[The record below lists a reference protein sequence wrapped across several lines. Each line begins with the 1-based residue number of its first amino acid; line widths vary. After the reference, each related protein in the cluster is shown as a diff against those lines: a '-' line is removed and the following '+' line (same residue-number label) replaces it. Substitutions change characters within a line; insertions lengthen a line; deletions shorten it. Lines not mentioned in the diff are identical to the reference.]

1 MKTLLKNG
9 TVVNVFTE
17 QLVKTNVLIE
27 DGKIIG
33 LENYSDEEADV
44 VEDVSGKFICPGFI
58 DGHIHIESTIVPP
71 AEFARIVLPHG
82 TTSIIAD
89 PHEIANVCGTDGIEY
104 MLAASN
110 GIPLN
115 IYLMIPSCVPATS
128 FDESGAVLDAED
140 IRYLFHHPRVL
151 GLAEVMDYFAVCHN
165 DKKTLSKITEALS
178 LDRIVDGHAPM
189 LNGKN
194 LDKYVASG
202 IDSDHECVSAEEAK
216 EKISKGMWVM
226 VREGSAA
233 RNLNNL
239 LPLFEKPFCDRCLL
253 VTDDKNL
260 SDLLH
265 HGHIDVIIRK
275 AVKAGKSPVLAI
287 KMATLNAAQRFGL
300 KRKGAVAPGY
310 IADLLVLNSLDT
322 VDINDVYIKGKKIV
336 SDKRSRPFINPPVS
350 PVLSKTVMNT
360 MHIDELIP
368 YDFHIECSGSRCHVI
383 KIIKNELITEDSV
396 ETLNFDDNNGIS
408 VENDILKIAV
418 IERHHNTGHKGLG
431 FVKGFGL
438 KKGAVASTV
447 SHDSH
452 NLIVVGTNDEDMCH
466 AANRLRAIGGGMVF
480 VYDGRIM
487 SELPL
492 PVAGLMS
499 DSCAQD
505 VIAQNEK
512 LFASVQEYGIEK
524 NFSPFMQ
531 MAFLSLPVIPAIKM
545 TTQGLVNVNTNSR
558 ILLEAD

>member
-17 QLVKTNVLIE
+17 QLEKVNVLIE
-27 DGKIIG
+27 DGIIIG
-33 LENYSDEEADV
+33 LDDYIDEEADV
-44 VEDVSGKFICPGFI
+44 VEDISGKFICPGFI
-58 DGHIHIESTIVPP
+58 DGHIHIESTLVPP

-82 TTSIIAD
+82 TTTIIAD
-89 PHEIANVCGTDGIEY
+89 PHEIANVSGTDGIEY
-104 MLAASN
+104 MLATST

-115 IYLMIPSCVPATS
+115 IYLMMPSCVPATS

-151 GLAEVMDYFAVCHN
+151 GLAEVMDYFNVCRKE
-165 DKKTLSKITEALS
+165 KKTAAKIAEALS
-178 LDRIVDGHAPM
+178 LDRIVDGHAP
-189 LNGKN
+189 LLSGKN

-202 IDSDHECVSAEEAK
+202 IDSDHECISAEEAI
-216 EKISKGMWVM
+216 EKIRKGMWVM

-233 RNLNNL
+233 RNLDKL
-239 LPLFEKPFCDRCLL
+239 LPLFEKPYCNRCLL

-265 HGHIDVIIRK
+265 SGHIDNIIRK
-275 AVKAGKSPVLAI
+275 AVAAGKSPVTAI
-287 KMATLNAAQRFGL
+287 KMATLNASQRFGL
-300 KRKGAVAPGY
+300 KRRGAVAPGY
-310 IADLLVLNSLDT
+310 TADLLILNDLNS
-322 VDINDVYIKGKKIV
+322 VDVNDVYIKGKKIV
-336 SDKRSRPFINPPVS
+336 SDKHSKPYINPPVS
-350 PVLSKTVMNT
+350 PILNKAVLNS

-368 YDFHIECSGSRCHVI
+368 YAFHIDNKGNKCHVI
-383 KIIKNELITEDSV
+383 KLIKNELITEDSV

-418 IERHHNTGHKGLG
+418 IERHHNTGHMGLG
-431 FVKGFGL
+431 YVKGFGL
-438 KKGAVASTV
+438 KDGAVASTV

-452 NLIVVGTNDEDMCH
+452 NLVVVGTNDEDMCH
-466 AANRLRAIGGGMVF
+466 AANRLRSIGGGMVF

-487 SELPL
+487 AELPL

-499 DSCAQD
+499 SCSAQE
-505 VIAQNEK
+505 VISQNER
-512 LFASVQEYGIEK
+512 LLASVHEHGVAK
-524 NFSPFMQ
+524 DFSPFMQ
-531 MAFLSLPVIPAIKM
+531 MAFLSLPVIPALKM

-558 ILLEAD
+558 IPLFSE

>member
-17 QLVKTNVLIE
+17 QLEKVNVLIE

-33 LENYSDEEADV
+33 LDNYEDVEADV
-44 VEDVSGKFICPGFI
+44 VEDISGKFVCPGFI
-58 DGHIHIESTIVPP
+58 DGHIHIESTLVPP

-104 MLAASN
+104 MLATST
-110 GIPLN
+110 GIPLS

-165 DKKTLSKITEALS
+165 DKKTNAKIIEALS

-194 LDKYVASG
+194 LDKYVAAG
-202 IDSDHECVSAEEAK
+202 IDSDHECVSAEEAI
-216 EKISKGMWVM
+216 EKIRKGMWVM

-233 RNLNNL
+233 RNLDSL
-239 LPLFEKPFCDRCLL
+239 LPLFEKPYCDRCLL

-275 AVKAGKSPVLAI
+275 AVKAGKSPVIAI
-287 KMATLNAAQRFGL
+287 KMATLNAAERFGL
-300 KRKGAVAPGY
+300 KRRGAVAPGY
-310 IADLLVLNSLDT
+310 IADLLILDDLNT
-322 VDINDVYIKGKKIV
+322 VDIKDVYIKGKKIV
-336 SDKRSRPFINPPVS
+336 ADKRAKPFINPPVS
-350 PVLSKTVMNT
+350 TILNKSVMNS
-360 MHIDELIP
+360 MHMDELTP
-368 YDFHIECSGSRCHVI
+368 YDFHINNEGNKCHVI
-383 KIIKNELITEDSV
+383 KLIKNELITEDSI
-396 ETLNFDDNNGIS
+396 ETLNFDENNGIS

-431 FVKGFGL
+431 FLKGFGL
-438 KKGAVASTV
+438 KEGAVASTV

-452 NLIVVGTNDEDMCH
+452 NLVVVGTNDEDMCH
-466 AANRLRAIGGGMVF
+466 AANRLRSIGGGMVY

-487 SELPL
+487 AEMPL

-499 DSCAQD
+499 SSSAQD
-505 VIAQNEK
+505 VISQNER
-512 LFASVQEYGIEK
+512 LMASVQEHGISK
-524 NFSPFMQ
+524 DFSPFMQ

-545 TTQGLVNVNTNSR
+545 TTQGLVNVNTNCR
-558 ILLEAD
+558 IPLEAE